1 MKNSISKKLAASVL
15 LISSLTAGSA
25 NAEQVS
31 LETLVTH
38 SVVTQSEQAIAVIAQ
53 EVEQSIQ
60 QHIEQFNLSAPLS
73 WFDNTGEENAQVEM
87 AAEQV
92 KQPQDKNSAE

>member
-1 MKNSISKKLAASVL
+1 MKNLISKKLAASVL
-15 LISSLTAGSA
+15 LIGGLTAGSA

-31 LETLVTH
+31 FETLVTH
-38 SVVTQSEQAIAVIAQ
+38 TVVTQSEQAIAVIAQ

-60 QHIEQFNLSAPLS
+60 QHIEQFSLSAPLS
-73 WFDNTGEENAQVEM
+73 WFDNASDEDAQVEM
-87 AAEQV
+87 AEQV